1 MSSLPSPD
9 RRALLQQ
16 SVRLAGWLAA
26 LGLLPAGVQA
36 QQSVPAGVQAQPA
49 VPAAG
54 AANDPRPAF
63 QARTLADVMRALGG
77 AAPQPDDSVQLDV
90 PDVADN
96 GAVVP
101 VRLASTLPGVTRLAL
116 LIERNPAMLCALFE
130 PGPRVEPDFSLRV
143 KLAESTDVYAVAW
156 LADGR
161 VRYARRQCTVVL
173 GGCA

>member
-1 MSSLPSPD
+1 MPPLVPTPPP
-9 RRALLQQ
+9 RRVLLLQSVQQ
-16 SVRLAGWLAA
+16 SLRLAGWLAG
-26 LGLLPAGVQA
+26 LSLLPAGLRA
-36 QQSVPAGVQAQPA
+36 QGTEAAPADA
-49 VPAAG
+49 
-54 AANDPRPAF
+54 RPAF
-63 QARTLADVMRALGG
+63 QGRSLAAVMRALGS
-77 AAPQPDDSVQLDV
+77 AAPRPDEGVQLEV
-90 PDVADN
+90 PDVAEN

-143 KLAESTDVYAVAW
+143 KMAESTDVYAVAW

-161 VRYARRQCTVVL
+161 VRYARRRCTVVL